1 MQVGPTEPRTP
12 DLSPMGEQLRQV
24 IKGEQSAA
32 MVSCYREDGERKGR
46 KKAGRDYG
54 LRFDALL
61 SLFSSL
67 IGHCLA

>member
-32 MVSCYREDGERKGR
+32 MVSCIGKMEREREGR
-46 KKAGRDYG
+46 KQEGIMD
-54 LRFDALL
+54 
-61 SLFSSL
+61 
-67 IGHCLA
+67 